1 MSVLALGGPLGAQAN
16 PGTVT
21 ITKHADLGFT
31 TSVPVDV
38 DTGVAS
44 PPCLLSFVGCLFHGA
59 VAFHGTLKVDVTL
72 GTDVALTYDSSA
84 LNTPTAPLPVSVK
97 YTPLCVNGSTVTYG
111 LSGPMRP
118 STSLPLYGCPTTIT
132 AQCDVDTDDL
142 HRADGR

>member
-1 MSVLALGGPLGAQAN
+1 MARLRLFVQLGVALLMSVLALGGPLGAQAN

-72 GTDVALTYDSSA
+72 GTDVALTI
-84 LNTPTAPLPVSVK
+84 
-97 YTPLCVNGSTVTYG
+97 
-111 LSGPMRP
+111 RP
-118 STSLPLYGCPTTIT
+118 WWT
-132 AQCDVDTDDL
+132 
-142 HRADGR
+142 